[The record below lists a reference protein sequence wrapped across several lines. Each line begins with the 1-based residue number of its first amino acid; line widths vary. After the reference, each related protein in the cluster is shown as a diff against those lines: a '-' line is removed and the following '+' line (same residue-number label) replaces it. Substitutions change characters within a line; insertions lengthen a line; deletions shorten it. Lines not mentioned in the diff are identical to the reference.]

1 MKIVREKGEMRSW
14 SRTQRFSG
22 RRIALVP
29 TMGFLH
35 AGHLSLIREAKK
47 RADLVVVSIYVN
59 PGQFAPGED
68 LATYPKDFE
77 GDLKKLEPIGVDV
90 VFNPND
96 LYARDTSNH
105 RNFKGHETWISVE
118 RLEMLLCGKSR
129 PIFFRGVTTVVAKL
143 FNIVEPDV
151 AIFGKKDYQQLQV
164 IRCMVRDLDFA
175 VDIVGCDLVREPD
188 GLAMSSRNALLSP
201 AERQQAL
208 SISKSLNKVATMD
221 KSDVDV
227 CDLIKQVQ
235 QDIVEAGGKVDYVEI
250 VEQESLTPVERI
262 DCPVILC
269 VAAWFGSVRLID
281 NVEL

>member
-77 GDLKKLEPIGVDV
+77 GDLKKLE
-90 VFNPND
+90 
-96 LYARDTSNH
+96 
-105 RNFKGHETWISVE
+105 
-118 RLEMLLCGKSR
+118 
-129 PIFFRGVTTVVAKL
+129 
-143 FNIVEPDV
+143 
-151 AIFGKKDYQQLQV
+151 
-164 IRCMVRDLDFA
+164 VRDLDFA